1 MSEERMEVERS
12 EEQVVNKNRK
22 KKKRIVAIIITA
34 IMLLIVSIGV
44 LCVLKYKEEH
54 RYIPF
59 EELDKEQIVLIHEII
74 ALDEGEKCVYI
85 RAVDAEGD
93 LYFFNVPYDEWGGVE
108 KFYNQ
113 MTNAKKKFNHI
124 YDEEIEKIYNYI
136 LQIDENKDYNG
147 ISMTVLEDGE
157 SNILHRYFYGVR
169 YMENGTIEYV
179 MFLHATRTEAKYLLD
194 DPAAKEVYYFVGSY
208 L

>member
-1 MSEERMEVERS
+1 MFEEKIEVERS

-59 EELDKEQIVLIHEII
+59 EELDKAQIVLIQETI
-74 ALDEGEKCVYI
+74 ALDDEERVYI
-85 RAVDAEGD
+85 KAVDAEGD
-93 LYFFNVPYDEWGGVE
+93 LYFFNVQYDEWGGVE
-108 KFYNQ
+108 KLYNQ

-136 LQIDENKDYNG
+136 LQIDENADYVHMAM
-147 ISMTVLEDGE
+147 SVLEYGE
-157 SNILHRYFYGVR
+157 SNILHIYCYGIRYK
-169 YMENGTIEYV
+169 ENGEIEYV
-179 MFLHATRTEAKYLLD
+179 LYGEKDSIGAMNILD
-194 DPAAKEVYYFVGSY
+194 DPAAKEVYYSVGSC